1 MKRIVSLSLILVITG
16 ITMAQSSYQKELE
29 AFKKKQQAEY
39 SQYKKDRQAEY
50 DAYRKQINDE
60 YAEFMKH
67 RWEEM
72 QGKPAEKPKKEPE
85 VKPVIYVEPTPEP
98 VVEPTPEPAPEP
110 KVEPKVEPKEE
121 PKVEP
126 KEEPKVEPR
135 VVPKELPIKPEV
147 VVIPVPAPAPKPIA
161 PVQPKEGK
169 QPLKKTSISFY
180 GSLLS
185 VNFPE
190 PDKFKL
196 TNLDESTLADAWKQL
211 ADKKYDVVL
220 SNLLTIRE
228 EMKLVDWGYLRLVQE
243 ITKKHYGATNEATF
257 MQAYLMTQSG
267 YKVRLAKSQDTLY
280 MLVTCSYTL
289 VGRKYFILDGE
300 PFYTLDND
308 VSKLQICPATVKDE
322 QPLSIQISAL
332 QALNKELSDKRT
344 LRSKKGVSVS
354 VSVNKN
360 EIDFYE
366 QYPCGYLGKKPWS
379 DVAVYAN
386 TPLDTTIQEQLYPA
400 FQKMIQKMNQKDAAN
415 ILLNWVQ
422 TAFEYEC
429 DDKVWGVERAFFPA
443 ETLFYPY
450 CDCEDRSILFSRLM
464 RDLLHLDVVLIY
476 YPGHLAT
483 AVHFT
488 EDVKGDYIT
497 YDGKKYVVCDP
508 TYIGAPIG
516 ETMPGMDNQ
525 TAEVI
530 VLQK

>member
-110 KVEPKVEPKEE
+110 KVEP
-121 PKVEP
+121 
-126 KEEPKVEPR
+126 R
-135 VVPKELPIKPEV
+135 AVPKELPIKPEV

-169 QPLKKTSISFY
+169 QPLKKTSVSFY

-228 EMKLVDWGYLRLVQE
+228 TMRLSDWGYLRLVQQ
-243 ITKKHYGATNEATF
+243 ITEKHYGTTNEATF

-267 YKVRLAKSQDTLY
+267 YKVRISKSQDALHL
-280 MLVTCSYTL
+280 LVACEYKL
-289 VGRKYFILDGE
+289 FDYNYYIV
-300 PFYTLDND
+300 DNERYYALEQGIGN
-308 VSKLQICPATVKDE
+308 VKICPAAVKQE
-322 QPLSIQISAL
+322 QALSIQI
-332 QALNKELSDKRT
+332 KEPQLLEVESSDKRT

-354 VSVNKN
+354 LSLNKN
-360 EIDFYE
+360 EIDFYDK
-366 QYPCGYLGKKPWS
+366 YPHGFLG
-379 DVAVYAN
+379 DVNCSYTAVYAN

-400 FQKMIQKMNQKDAAN
+400 FQKVIQKMNQKDAAN

-422 TAFEYEC
+422 TAFEYEY
-429 DDKVWGVERAFFPA
+429 DDKVWGGERAFFPA

-530 VLQK
+530 VLQ